1 LNTNKG
7 RVPYSFN
14 LAVLPA
20 RYWRGE
26 AGSKKGNMGN
36 HHTALVTA
44 NLSHFS
50 ASNGDER

>member
-1 LNTNKG
+1 MF
-7 RVPYSFN
+7 Y

-20 RYWRGE
+20 RYRRGE
-26 AGSKKGNMGN
+26 ADSKKGNTRN
-36 HHTALVTA
+36 HYIALVTA